1 MLPQESY
8 KLDINIPAKMRDGVI
23 LYSDVYRPNARSKYP
38 AILIRTPYNKSRS
51 SINFQ
56 QFIRA
61 GYALAIQDCRGTGA
75 SEGEYYPW
83 RDDTN
88 DGYDAV
94 EWLAGQS
101 WCDGNVGMM
110 GASNV
115 GSVQWLAASTQPP
128 HLKAIS
134 PTHTSSGLPFPRKGY
149 LEWGA
154 ALGWYVMQTLSWVM
168 RSKLSPADK
177 KTAMEHL
184 SKYVKNMQEQLF
196 FLPLKD
202 VPATKISGVTM
213 SPFLSDWLIHLNDA
227 QYWEQL
233 GSPAHIEKIK
243 VPALLVVDWYHPAM
257 ADVLRDY
264 ETIKEKGEYA
274 FARQNLKLILGAPMS
289 ASMSDAME
297 PAGVDIIGTHI
308 RWFDHWL
315 KGINNGIMDE
325 PRVRIFVMGDNV
337 WRNENEWPLVRTAF
351 TKYYFHSSGR
361 ANSRFGDGTLDI
373 QPPRNNEPSDNYLY
387 NPRNPVPT
395 KGTLMGNISAE
406 DQQEV
411 EDRSDI
417 LVYTSAPLQADLEV
431 TGPLEVKLYAASSV
445 VDTDFTGKL
454 VDVWPDGKAL
464 NLNTVEGI
472 IRTRYR
478 KSQYHP
484 LLIKPG
490 KIYEYSIKLG
500 ATSNVFKTGHRIRVE
515 ISSSNFPKYDR
526 NQNMGHIIGQDSEMK
541 VALQTIQHNIL
552 YPSHI
557 VLPIIPR

>member
-1 MLPQESY
+1 VS
-8 KLDINIPAKMRDGVI
+8 
-23 LYSDVYRPNARSKYP
+23 
-38 AILIRTPYNKSRS
+38 
-51 SINFQ
+51 
-56 QFIRA
+56 
-61 GYALAIQDCRGTGA
+61 
-75 SEGEYYPW
+75 
-83 RDDTN
+83 
-88 DGYDAV
+88 
-94 EWLAGQS
+94 
-101 WCDGNVGMM
+101 
-110 GASNV
+110 
-115 GSVQWLAASTQPP
+115 
-128 HLKAIS
+128 
-134 PTHTSSGLPFPRKGY
+134 
-149 LEWGA
+149 
-154 ALGWYVMQTLSWVM
+154 
-168 RSKLSPADK
+168 
-177 KTAMEHL
+177 
-184 SKYVKNMQEQLF
+184 
-196 FLPLKD
+196 
-202 VPATKISGVTM
+202 
-213 SPFLSDWLIHLNDA
+213 
-227 QYWEQL
+227 
-233 GSPAHIEKIK
+233 
-243 VPALLVVDWYHPAM
+243 
-257 ADVLRDY
+257 
-264 ETIKEKGEYA
+264 
-274 FARQNLKLILGAPMS
+274 
-289 ASMSDAME
+289 
-297 PAGVDIIGTHI
+297 
-308 RWFDHWL
+308 
-315 KGINNGIMDE
+315 
-325 PRVRIFVMGDNV
+325 IFVMGDNV
-337 WRNENEWPLVRTAF
+337 WRNENEWPLLRTAF